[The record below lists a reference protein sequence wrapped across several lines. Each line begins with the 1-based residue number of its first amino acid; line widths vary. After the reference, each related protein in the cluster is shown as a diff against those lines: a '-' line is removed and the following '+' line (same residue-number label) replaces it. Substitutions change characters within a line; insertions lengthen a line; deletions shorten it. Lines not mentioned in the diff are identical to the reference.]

1 MADFEELSFVI
12 PGYTPDTMPLNRL
25 LDYLQQISLVL
36 GSPEKLHLVAV
47 RESSCAPVFHTDIAT
62 ALAVKERAHRVQ
74 RGDGTKRQIDSL
86 NQIRRMLREDGISK
100 RPALLR
106 STKSIFLQIDAAPT
120 EMTLSG
126 IRQSSSVDGALIKIG
141 GAGENASIQLQ
152 DLDGKIISG
161 FTAKRSIAKD
171 LAHHMWDPVRLHGV
185 GQWGRDSEGDWS
197 LERMQVNSFELLEDE
212 SLAVTLGKLRG
223 ANVAWPVDAVDRL
236 LAERNG
242 DA

>member
-12 PGYTPDTMPLNRL
+12 PGHTPDTMPLNRL

-36 GSPEKLHLVAV
+36 GTPEKLHLVAV
-47 RESSCAPVFHTDIAT
+47 REGSCAPIFRTDIAT
-62 ALAVKERAHRVQ
+62 ALIVKDRAHRVQ
-74 RGDGTKRQIDSL
+74 RGDGTRRQIDGL
-86 NQIRRMLREDGISK
+86 NNIRRMLREDGVRK

-106 STKSIFLQIDAAPT
+106 SSQSIFLQIDAAPN

-141 GAGENASIQLQ
+141 GATENASIQLQ

-171 LAHHMWDPVRLHGV
+171 LAHHMWESVRLHGV
-185 GQWGRDSEGDWS
+185 GQWGRNSDGDWL
-197 LERMQVNSFELLEDE
+197 LERMQVNSFDLLTEE
-212 SLAVTLGKLRG
+212 SVAVTLGKMRG
-223 ANVAWPVDAVDRL
+223 VNVAWPANAVERL

-242 DA
+242 ES

>member
-12 PGYTPDTMPLNRL
+12 PGHTPDTMPLNRL

-36 GSPEKLHLVAV
+36 GMPEKLHLVAV
-47 RESSCAPVFHTDIAT
+47 RKSSCAPVFRTDIAT
-62 ALAVKERAHRVQ
+62 ALMVKDRAQRVQ
-74 RGDGTKRQIDSL
+74 RGDGTKRQIDGF
-86 NQIRRMLREDGISK
+86 NQIRRMLLEDGVGN

-106 STKSIFLQIDAAPT
+106 SPHSVFLQIDAAKMET
-120 EMTLSG
+120 TLSG
-126 IRQSSSVDGALIKIG
+126 VRQARSVDGALIKIG

-161 FTAKRSIAKD
+161 FTARRAIAKD
-171 LAHHMWDPVRLHGV
+171 LAHHLWDPVRLHGI
-185 GQWGRDSEGDWS
+185 GQWARTSEGDWL

-212 SLAVTLGKLRG
+212 SLAVTLAKLRG
-223 ANVAWPVDAVDRL
+223 ADVAWPVDSVERL

-242 DA
+242 DL